1 MSIQLYDVSRL
12 TPVFDD
18 YLNLSE
24 LPTRHIVFIEVHP
37 YSPYKYSGM
46 CFALQNNTVTSY
58 EIPYEE
64 CWWVMESNGE
74 DRLQAVHKIATMEKE
89 EGTQFIYKNR
99 AYDDRI
105 RLHLKRWYQNPQCN
119 TFIGLSRKIP
129 AF

>member
-1 MSIQLYDVSRL
+1 
-12 TPVFDD
+12 
-18 YLNLSE
+18 
-24 LPTRHIVFIEVHP
+24 
-37 YSPYKYSGM
+37 
-46 CFALQNNTVTSY
+46 
-58 EIPYEE
+58 
-64 CWWVMESNGE
+64 MESNGE

>member
-12 TPVFDD
+12 TSVFDN

-24 LPTRHIVFIEVHP
+24 MPTRHIVFIEVHS

-46 CFALQNNTVTSY
+46 CFVLQNDTITGY
-58 EIPYEE
+58 QIPYEE

-74 DRLQAVHKIATMEKE
+74 DRAQAVHKIAAMEKE
-89 EGTQFIYKNR
+89 EETQFIYKNR
-99 AYDDRI
+99 AYDDHI
-105 RLHLKRWYQNPQCN
+105 RLHLKRWYQNPKCN
-119 TFIGLSRKIP
+119 TFIGLSRKIH